1 MKSPRARAADA
12 PGRDARSKRRPAA
25 EGQREESDLYSRD
38 DPYVLSGLCLA
49 PLLISIAY
57 LGLSYGS
64 TRFLCAAASNAW
76 MRIATLMAGTLIA
89 LFLARFSIAVFRRC
103 FGGRKHRPFAPR
115 RTFLVKT
122 AASLGLLA
130 TFGLLW
136 SGAAVILVS
145 KCASSA
151 A

>member
-1 MKSPRARAADA
+1 MKSPRAGAAGA
-12 PGRDARSKRRPAA
+12 PGPDALSKGGAA
-25 EGQREESDLYSRD
+25 TEAQTEETDLYSRD

-49 PLLISIAY
+49 PFFISIAY

-64 TRFLCAAASNAW
+64 TRFLCAAASNVG

-103 FGGRKHRPFAPR
+103 FGGRRRRPFAPR

-136 SGAAVILVS
+136 SGAALIVVN
-145 KCASSA
+145 KCAGSA